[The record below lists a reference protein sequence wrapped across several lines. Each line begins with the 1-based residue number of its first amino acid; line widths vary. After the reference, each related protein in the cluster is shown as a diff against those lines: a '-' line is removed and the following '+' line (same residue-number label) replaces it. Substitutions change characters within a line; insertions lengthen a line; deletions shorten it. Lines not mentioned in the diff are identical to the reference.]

1 LLLSFKKEDSF
12 FFEKKKQKT
21 FIPWRFV
28 MPAFRYTAISPGGEV
43 LQGVLEA
50 ASESALI
57 EKLRQQGNL
66 PMRMEPAER
75 SRGIFADLLS
85 AEFGQGRALNGGEV
99 ANITRELA
107 VMLGAGQDLDRA
119 LRFLVD
125 TAPNKRMRAVLTE
138 LRDAVRDGSPF
149 ATALARNPQSFPR
162 LYVGLIRAGEAGG
175 MLAATL
181 ARLADLLERQRALR
195 SSVISAL
202 VYPIILVVTGI
213 GAIIMLLTLV
223 LPQFVPLFQQAGAA
237 LPTPTRIVIGL
248 GDFFTNYGLYLLLGA
263 IVLTV
268 AGQQA
273 LRRPA
278 IRAVWDRFL
287 LRVPVIGPLSR
298 ELLGARFARTLG
310 TLLQNGVP
318 LVAALG
324 IVVEVID
331 NSAGEAAVRA
341 ATESAKGG
349 AGLSRPLQQS
359 GIFPIRMVYLLR
371 LGEETAQL
379 GPMALRAAEIHEEQ
393 SRLGIQRLVALM
405 VPVLIILI
413 GGAVAGIVSSLMLAM
428 LSLNDLAQ

>member
-1 LLLSFKKEDSF
+1 
-12 FFEKKKQKT
+12 
-21 FIPWRFV
+21 
-28 MPAFRYTAISPGGEV
+28 MPSFRYTAVSPAGELV
-43 LQGVLEA
+43 QGVLDA
-50 ASESALI
+50 PSEQAVI
-57 EKLRQQGNL
+57 EKLRQQGSL
-66 PMRMEPAER
+66 PMRAEAADT
-75 SRGIFADLLS
+75 SRGLLADLLT
-85 AEFGQGRALNGGEV
+85 AEFGQGRALNGAEV

-125 TAPNKRMRAVLTE
+125 TAANPRMRSVLTQ

-149 ATALARNPQSFPR
+149 ATALAQNPKSFPR
-162 LYVGLIRAGEAGG
+162 LYVGLVRAGEAGG

-195 SSVISAL
+195 SSVLSAL
-202 VYPIILVVTGI
+202 VYPAILVVTGI
-213 GAIIMLLTLV
+213 GAIVMLLTLV
-223 LPQFVPLFQQAGAA
+223 LPQFVPLFQQAGGA
-237 LPTPTRIVIGL
+237 LPAPTRFVIGL
-248 GDFFTNYGLYLLLGA
+248 GDFFTNYGLYLLLL
-263 IVLTV
+263 VLVLVV

-278 IRAVWDRFL
+278 VRTVWDRTL
-287 LRVPVIGPLSR
+287 LRLPVIGKLSS
-298 ELLGARFARTLG
+298 ELLAARFSRTLG

-318 LVAALG
+318 LVSALG
-324 IVVEVID
+324 IVLEVTD
-331 NSAGEAAVRA
+331 NKAGEAAVRA

-359 GIFPIRMVYLLR
+359 GIFPLRMVYLLR

-393 SRLGIQRLVALM
+393 SRLGIERLVALL
-405 VPVLIILI
+405 VPVLIIMI

-428 LSLNDLAQ
+428 LSLNDLAG